1 MHIVYCICHVRPYS
15 SCASHCNFENW
26 ESSKWELNG
35 PCYTVVVVCVCVPK
49 GWSDEKL
56 VLELIGDSSTSSYFF
71 ASVLISFFLSLF
83 FFIYLC
89 VPCALFILSNVY
101 SIRQKHHFQFCQNI
115 FFFFLKYAR
124 FNSYVFFSVLDS
136 SIFACFHHLGSQNEI
151 SLYSSNEISGN
162 ESNEA
167 KTMTESERQADF
179 NRQKEEMKI
188 KRRKKKRTSS
198 SMQSSTFK
206 GKRNN
211 STRSHWLYHGHGV
224 NRIERRKKKRAQTCE
239 LRNRF

>member
-1 MHIVYCICHVRPYS
+1 M
-15 SCASHCNFENW
+15 
-26 ESSKWELNG
+26 
-35 PCYTVVVVCVCVPK
+35 
-49 GWSDEKL
+49 L
-56 VLELIGDSSTSSYFF
+56 VLNHN
-71 ASVLISFFLSLF
+71 
-83 FFIYLC
+83 C
-89 VPCALFILSNVY
+89 
-101 SIRQKHHFQFCQNI
+101 
-115 FFFFLKYAR
+115 
-124 FNSYVFFSVLDS
+124 FFSVLVS
-136 SIFACFHHLGSQNEI
+136 SIFAVCFHHLGSQNEI

-224 NRIERRKKKRAQTCE
+224 NRIERRKKNVHRHVNCE
-239 LRNRF
+239 IDFKFCPFSLPLSLSHSHL